1 MRGYY
6 NLGSPFVSLAA
17 EMNFNQQPFQCG
29 CRKYIHTHKKRDN
42 SYTYARHCYREWMH
56 RTRTPRV
63 ITLNIPPY
71 FNPILPTLFSNFP
84 RIFDETCPTCRR
96 TFTEINQSINHP
108 QRLWRKLVCTDSALT
123 SIDGAISRRKWVSFF
138 ALKSN
143 CAIRESRVRS
153 IKKLIRNFCIF
164 FASRGD
170 QAHQDTPARI
180 HQVTR
185 EKLSIQGDESAF
197 RAATESVNLLYPV
210 RRRGRWS
217 YNFFSRGKTRSPG

>member
-1 MRGYY
+1 MIT
-6 NLGSPFVSLAA
+6 L
-17 EMNFNQQPFQCG
+17 
-29 CRKYIHTHKKRDN
+29 I
-42 SYTYARHCYREWMH
+42 
-56 RTRTPRV
+56 RTPDIV
-63 ITLNIPPY
+63 IGSGCTGLGHLGLSPLISR
-71 FNPILPTLFSNFP
+71 PTLIRSRRHSS
-84 RIFDETCPTCRR
+84 RISPEFLMKLVQLVGGLSQ
-96 TFTEINQSINHP
+96 EINQSINHP

-123 SIDGAISRRKWVSFF
+123 SIDGAISRRKWISFF

-164 FASRGD
+164 FACRGD
-170 QAHQDTPARI
+170 QAHEDSPARI

-185 EKLSIQGDESAF
+185 EKLSIQGDENAF

-210 RRRGRWS
+210 RRRGRRS

>member
-1 MRGYY
+1 MIT
-6 NLGSPFVSLAA
+6 L
-17 EMNFNQQPFQCG
+17 
-29 CRKYIHTHKKRDN
+29 I
-42 SYTYARHCYREWMH
+42 
-56 RTRTPRV
+56 RTPDIV
-63 ITLNIPPY
+63 IGSGCTGLGHLGLSPLISR
-71 FNPILPTLFSNFP
+71 PTLIRSCRHSS
-84 RIFDETCPTCRR
+84 RISPEFLMKLVQLVGGLSQ
-96 TFTEINQSINHP
+96 EINQSINHP